1 MYTSSE
7 LNAFHPP
14 KHPAAGDWCKA
25 SKASQIST
33 IGENIPWRKL
43 VHSQDTSHR
52 NSPLHNVALANNGT
66 CLNRSASIVSSP
78 RDTRAE
84 PRMSPPVGRTW
95 STSTTSVEV
104 VLASCQPSLLHITS
118 VLYSLGIKQ
127 REHLPS
133 CIGMAERRN
142 LGLRDERGDAE
153 ERCHDAGVGNL
164 DG

>member
-104 VLASCQPSLLHITS
+104 VLASCQPSLHAL
-118 VLYSLGIKQ
+118 VWL
-127 REHLPS
+127 REETWD
-133 CIGMAERRN
+133 CEMK
-142 LGLRDERGDAE
+142 E
-153 ERCHDAGVGNL
+153 EILSKMCHVAGVCNL